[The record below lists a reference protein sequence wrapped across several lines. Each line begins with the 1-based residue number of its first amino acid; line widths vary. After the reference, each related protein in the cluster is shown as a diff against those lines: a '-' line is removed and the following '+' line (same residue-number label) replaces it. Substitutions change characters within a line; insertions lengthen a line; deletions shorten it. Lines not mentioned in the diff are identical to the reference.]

1 MKKLILSIVIV
12 LTLNS
17 CSTEEVNR
25 EEQAPTPDLNIV
37 HSFARGVYSFP
48 TINAN
53 GNYQATDDIRV
64 KVEQHKITIYNENG
78 SIFKEITKGR
88 YYNPSGDSN
97 ISSSFRLY
105 TNEDVM
111 NSNLDNGWFFRSS
124 KNQQTGA
131 TNTVTLYKITYKENE
146 ETIYEEDLYLDAN

>member
-1 MKKLILSIVIV
+1 MKKLILSIAII

-17 CSTEEVNR
+17 CSTP
-25 EEQAPTPDLNIV
+25 EQEQPTPDLNIV
-37 HSFARGVYSFP
+37 HTFATGVYSIP

-53 GNYQATDDIRV
+53 GNYQQSNDIRV
-64 KVEQHKITIYNENG
+64 KVEQHKITIYNEDR

-105 TNEDVM
+105 VNEEALNAD
-111 NSNLDNGWFFRSS
+111 LDNGWFFRSS
-124 KNQQTGA
+124 KNEQTGS
-131 TNTVTLYKITYKENE
+131 TNTATLYKITYKENGVIVY
-146 ETIYEEDLYLDAN
+146 TKDLYLDAN